1 MMKPFKLFKNSRVI
15 TNAGLSLLVLAACFL
30 LVTYLAYFSGAH
42 GIALVGLC
50 GAVFAFFHAY
60 KALFIPML
68 PDFEPS
74 NYCFAGRAGG
84 TLQTAALREENT
96 ESISAEDALKHAQ
109 FLRRYLLREGCEFA
123 KSEDELGLFNAA
135 CYLESVYVEL
145 KELRTKTRATEVNE
159 SYPPQRSACQ

>member
-1 MMKPFKLFKNSRVI
+1 MKPFKLFKNSCVI
-15 TNAGLSLLVLAACFL
+15 TNAGVSLLAMGGCFSAI
-30 LVTYLAYFSGAH
+30 AYFTNSIGY
-42 GIALVGLC
+42 IYVAL
-50 GAVFAFFHAY
+50 FALFWAGFSFFHAY

-135 CYLESVYVEL
+135 CYLESVYIEIE
-145 KELRTKTRATEVNE
+145 KLRGKARFSEASE
-159 SYPPQRSACQ
+159 SRSLQRSA

>member
-30 LVTYLAYFSGAH
+30 LVTYLAYSSGAH

-60 KALFIPML
+60 KALFIPVL
-68 PDFEPS
+68 PDFELS
-74 NYCFAGRAGG
+74 NYCLAGQADG
-84 TLQTAALREENT
+84 TLRAAALCEENK

-135 CYLESVYVEL
+135 CYLESVYIEIE
-145 KELRTKTRATEVNE
+145 KLRGKARVSEASE
-159 SYPPQRSACQ
+159 SRPLQRSA

>member
-1 MMKPFKLFKNSRVI
+1 MKPFKLFKNSCVI
-15 TNAGLSLLVLAACFL
+15 TNAGLCLLGGAACFL
-30 LVTYLAYFSGAH
+30 WVAYSAYSSGAH
-42 GIALVGLC
+42 GVAVFGLC
-50 GAVFAFFHAY
+50 GAVFACFHAY
-60 KALFIPML
+60 KALFIPVL
-68 PDFEPS
+68 PDFELS
-74 NYCFAGRAGG
+74 NYCLAGQADG
-84 TLQTAALREENT
+84 TLRAAALCEGNK

-123 KSEDELGLFNAA
+123 KTEDELGLFNAA

>member
-1 MMKPFKLFKNSRVI
+1 MKPFKLFKNSCVI
-15 TNAGLSLLVLAACFL
+15 TNAGLCLLGGAACFL
-30 LVTYLAYFSGAH
+30 WVAYSAYSSGAH
-42 GIALVGLC
+42 GVAVFGLC
-50 GAVFAFFHAY
+50 GAVFACFHAY

-135 CYLESVYVEL
+135 CYLESVYIEIE
-145 KELRTKTRATEVNE
+145 KLRGKARVSEANE
-159 SYPPQRSACQ
+159 SRPLQRSA

>member
-1 MMKPFKLFKNSRVI
+1 MKPFKLFKNSCVI
-15 TNAGLSLLVLAACFL
+15 TNAGLCLLGGAACFL
-30 LVTYLAYFSGAH
+30 WVAYSAYSSGAH
-42 GIALVGLC
+42 GVAVFGLC
-50 GAVFAFFHAY
+50 GAVFACFHAY

-135 CYLESVYVEL
+135 CYLESVYIEIE
-145 KELRTKTRATEVNE
+145 KLRGKARFSEASE
-159 SYPPQRSACQ
+159 SRSLQRSA